1 MKSQKQ
7 FYQRPQSH
15 NPESK
20 KQEHSNQI
28 QNEKFLSSIIK
39 LQNQIEELKYNQQI
53 VSESLTNNLT
63 NINNKINTM
72 ESLINELSYQPQN
85 TLIDYLKQSNEML
98 KQSQTQN
105 NINMNTSST
114 AGLFLEQQQKNI
126 ESKFSSMRVW
136 SHQSI
141 QPDNKKINRLVPN
154 IKSDQNNQQKQ
165 KNQGIIKNLYQ
176 LNQCILCKEKDHQ
189 LIETPC
195 NHFFHKKCLQQLFD
209 QQLMDYEHKK
219 QFKCI
224 CKQELHSKLFI
235 RHLQIDKE
243 MLFEK
248 QINIIYQNNKKI
260 INQCQNCNI
269 IWIYDI
275 FQKTNERCF
284 KCGKVQMF

>member
-1 MKSQKQ
+1 MKSQIH

-39 LQNQIEELKYNQQI
+39 LQNQIEELKHNQQI

-72 ESLINELSYQPQN
+72 ESLINELSCQPQSP
-85 TLIDYLKQSNEML
+85 LIDYLKQSNAML
-98 KQSQTQN
+98 KQQTQN
-105 NINMNTSST
+105 KINMSTSST
-114 AGLFLEQQQKNI
+114 AGLFLEQQKNLEQKL
-126 ESKFSSMRVW
+126 SSMRVW
-136 SHQSI
+136 SHQQI
-141 QPDNKKINRLVPN
+141 QPDNKLMNRLVPSS
-154 IKSDQNNQQKQ
+154 KSDQNNQQKQ
-165 KNQGIIKNLYQ
+165 NNQGIIKNFKK
-176 LNQCILCKEKDHQ
+176 LNQCVLCKEKDYQ

-195 NHFFHKKCLQQLFD
+195 NHFFHKKCLQYLFD

-224 CKQELHSKLFI
+224 CKQELHSRLFI
-235 RHLQIDKE
+235 RHLQIDSE
-243 MLFEK
+243 MLFKK
-248 QINIIYQNNKKI
+248 QINIIYQKNKNK
-260 INQCQNCNI
+260 INQCLNCNI

-284 KCGKVQMF
+284 KCGKVQML